1 MKAIFT
7 SLMILMVSFAIAQSP
22 LYTYVDANKN
32 KYEIFADQVKYAPA
46 TGTAKTIVLTKAQ
59 ASDLDTKCK
68 AAIAA
73 KTEQQDNAKLGAS
86 TIIYPVALRTSTI
99 YMKSSS
105 ATKTSLETALSALV
119 Q

>member
-22 LYTYVDANKN
+22 VYTHVDASKN
-32 KYEIFADQVKYAPA
+32 KYEVFSGQIKYTPASGVSKIVEITKIQFAD
-46 TGTAKTIVLTKAQ
+46 LETKF
-59 ASDLDTKCK
+59 K

-73 KTEQQDNAKLGAS
+73 KTEQQDNGKLGAS
-86 TIIYPVALRTSTI
+86 AITYQGIKNVLTI
-99 YMKSSS
+99 YMKSTS
-105 ATKTSLETALSALV
+105 ATKTTLETALSGFV